1 MTHYLEI
8 HSENPQ
14 LRLIHRAIEVI
25 RGGGIIVYP
34 TDSAYALACNLDD
47 KQALDRI
54 RQIRRLDENHNF
66 TLVCKDLKQVSS
78 FSKINNDAFR
88 LIKSL
93 TPDAFTFILEA
104 TKEVPRRL
112 QNPKKKTIGICIPKN
127 VIAQA
132 LLEEFGEP
140 LMTTTLILPPDTEA
154 LSDPYDIRERLD
166 DLVDL
171 IIDAGEIE
179 YQPTTIIDCTGSTFE
194 IIRQGKGI
202 APSFRLKIIM
212 NELTLIQRIVVWILP
227 VIFAITVHEV
237 AHGWVAKN
245 MVTTPPQI

>member
-14 LRLIHRAIEVI
+14 LRLIHRAIEII

-202 APSFRLKIIM
+202 APSL
-212 NELTLIQRIVVWILP
+212 
-227 VIFAITVHEV
+227 
-237 AHGWVAKN
+237 G
-245 MVTTPPQI
+245 

>member
-140 LMTTTLILPPDTEA
+140 LMTTTLILPPDIEA

-179 YQPTTIIDCTGSTFE
+179 YQPTTIIDCTGSTCE

-202 APSFRLKIIM
+202 APSL
-212 NELTLIQRIVVWILP
+212 
-227 VIFAITVHEV
+227 
-237 AHGWVAKN
+237 G
-245 MVTTPPQI
+245 

>member
-112 QNPKKKTIGICIPKN
+112 QNPKKKTIGI
-127 VIAQA
+127 
-132 LLEEFGEP
+132 
-140 LMTTTLILPPDTEA
+140 
-154 LSDPYDIRERLD
+154 YH
-166 DLVDL
+166 
-171 IIDAGEIE
+171 
-179 YQPTTIIDCTGSTFE
+179 
-194 IIRQGKGI
+194 
-202 APSFRLKIIM
+202 
-212 NELTLIQRIVVWILP
+212 
-227 VIFAITVHEV
+227 FAF
-237 AHGWVAKN
+237 
-245 MVTTPPQI
+245 

>member
-14 LRLIHRAIEVI
+14 FRLIHHAIEVI

-179 YQPTTIIDCTGSTFE
+179 YQPTTIIDCTGSTCE

-202 APSFRLKIIM
+202 APSL
-212 NELTLIQRIVVWILP
+212 
-227 VIFAITVHEV
+227 
-237 AHGWVAKN
+237 G
-245 MVTTPPQI
+245 

>member
-14 LRLIHRAIEVI
+14 LRLIHHAIEVI

-179 YQPTTIIDCTGSTFE
+179 YQPTTIIDCTGSTCE

-202 APSFRLKIIM
+202 APSL
-212 NELTLIQRIVVWILP
+212 
-227 VIFAITVHEV
+227 
-237 AHGWVAKN
+237 G
-245 MVTTPPQI
+245 